1 MSRYYASVSR
11 KFRTLQSR
19 LPGMGKL
26 HKYSKKPKYPGQHGA
41 KVYRKK
47 TFYKVCLTEKQKLR
61 YNYGLTDSKLKFYV
75 KQAKK
80 AKGYTSQVLLEI
92 LDRRLDAV
100 LFYARLTRSIQS
112 ARQII
117 THRKVRI
124 NHQIMSSP
132 SYICSPNDLIT
143 VPSHY
148 VPESL
153 AQELQDENSQSST
166 DLTFSAGTYMTESSS
181 DEASSVSNKE
191 KRRNRDNTSIQMRRP
206 KINLARVI
214 EFYSRKI

>member
-26 HKYSKKPKYPGQHGA
+26 HKYSKKPRYPGQHGA
-41 KVYRKK
+41 KIYRKK
-47 TFYKVCLTEKQKLR
+47 TFYKICLIEKQKLR
-61 YNYGLTDSKLKFYV
+61 YNYGLTDNKLKFYV
-75 KQAKK
+75 KQAKE
-80 AKGYTSQVLLEI
+80 AKSYTSQVLLKI
-92 LDRRLDAV
+92 LNRRLDAV
-100 LFYARLTRSIQS
+100 LFYARLTKSIQS
-112 ARQII
+112 ARQTI

-124 NHQIMSSP
+124 NHQTMSSP

-143 VPSHY
+143 VFLHY
-148 VPESL
+148 VLKLFTQKLRGKNLQFLIDLVFGVRICMTKSL
-153 AQELQDENSQSST
+153 LNK
-166 DLTFSAGTYMTESSS
+166 
-181 DEASSVSNKE
+181 VSLISNRK
-191 KRRNRDNTSIQMRRP
+191 KRRNRDNTFIQMRKP